1 MKIVGL
7 IKNLLALMT
16 VEQRRRFYL
25 LQALVILSALTE
37 LVSITAIGPFVAL
50 VGNMEL
56 LDSNPALQTFSVIS
70 GVADKFDFLL
80 LLGSVIIFVLV
91 TSTVLN
97 ILGIRKLSIFA
108 AEVGAEFGDTLYDY
122 YLNKEYLY
130 HANTNSSLL
139 IKQIATEVGRV
150 TDNIFQP
157 LVQINARIISV
168 LLISGFLFFYNPALS
183 LAGMLIFSICYSILF
198 YFVRDRLARNGNS
211 ISEASKKR
219 FRLMNESFSAVKEI
233 TVLGCQKTFIDDF
246 HKSGQRFSLAYGSSN
261 GLYNSPRYLIEL
273 LVFGFMIVGLLLSV
287 YLDNGNL
294 TDFLPTLSVFA
305 IATFKLLPSFQQ
317 IYSGSAQ
324 IRGNYSAF
332 LAIRDDL
339 YSAREK
345 QKSAMLIVPEVTGNI
360 VISGDIVLSDV
371 KFKYPGK
378 EAYVLDGIS
387 MNIPEGSFIGI
398 AGASGSGK
406 STLFDLLLG
415 VIFANHGQ
423 ITIGGVP
430 ISKNNIC
437 NWQKKIGYVS
447 QTVFLKDGTLAE
459 NIAFGIPER
468 EINWDRINDVI
479 NKAQLAPWVRTLSD
493 GANSQVGESGVQISG
508 GQKQRIGIARALY
521 HDADVLFF
529 DEATSALDSLTE
541 KKIMKSITN
550 LNKQK
555 TIIMIAHRLNTLK
568 KCDHLYFFQDGSII
582 DEGTY
587 DSLLETNRQFKMM
600 AVGIQNES

>member
-25 LQALVILSALTE
+25 LQALVIFSALAE
-37 LVSITAIGPFVAL
+37 LASITAIGPFVAL

-80 LLGSVIIFVLV
+80 LLGVAIISVLV

-108 AEVGAEFGDTLYDY
+108 AEVGAEFGDTLYDH

-168 LLISGFLFFYNPALS
+168 LLISGFLFFYNPSLS
-183 LAGMLIFSICYSILF
+183 LAGILVFSICYSILF
-198 YFVRDRLARNGNS
+198 YFVRDRLAQNGNS

-273 LVFGFMIVGLLLSV
+273 LVFGFMIAGLLLSV

-345 QKSAMLIVPEVTGNI
+345 QKSAMLVVPEVTDNI

-378 EAYVLDGIS
+378 ESYVLDGIS

-415 VIFANHGQ
+415 VFFANHGQ

-468 EINWDRINDVI
+468 DINWDRINDVI

-541 KKIMKSITN
+541 KKIMKSIIN
-550 LNKQK
+550 LNKKK

-568 KCDHLYFFQDGSII
+568 KCDRLYFFKDGRII

-600 AVGIQNES
+600 AVGIQNEP

>member
-56 LDSNPALQTFSVIS
+56 LDSNPALQAFSVIS

-80 LLGSVIIFVLV
+80 LLGSAIIFVLV
-91 TSTVLN
+91 TSTFLN

-168 LLISGFLFFYNPALS
+168 LLISGFLFIYNHALS
-183 LAGMLIFSICYSILF
+183 LAGMLVFSICYSILF
-198 YFVRDRLARNGNS
+198 YFVRDRLAQNGNS

-246 HKSGQRFSLAYGSSN
+246 HKSGQRFSSAYGSSN

-273 LVFGFMIVGLLLSV
+273 LVFGFMILGLLLSV

-305 IATFKLLPSFQQ
+305 IAIFKLLPSFQQ

-345 QKSAMLIVPEVTGNI
+345 QTSVMLIVPEVSDNI

-437 NWQKKIGYVS
+437 NWQNKIGYVS

-541 KKIMKSITN
+541 KKIMKSIVN
-550 LNKQK
+550 LNKKK

-568 KCDHLYFFQDGSII
+568 KCDRLYFFKDGKII

-600 AVGIQNES
+600 AVGIQNEP